1 MSESFEVN
9 AVSRSDQGKG
19 ASRRLRREGKV
30 PGVVYGAGKDP
41 VSITLE
47 HNELMHQLENEAFY
61 SHILDVNVDG
71 KAEQA
76 ILKDMQRHPSKPI
89 VMHVDFLRVDAKQK
103 LRVNVPIHFINEE
116 KSPGV
121 DKGGLV
127 THSLTEVAVLCLP
140 KDLPEFIEADL
151 SELEMDETFH
161 MSDMKVP
168 EGVELVELALGEG
181 HDQTVAAIHM
191 PRAAKEEDEVVE
203 AAGEEEAGEAPAAEE
218 GGE

>member
-1 MSESFEVN
+1 
-9 AVSRSDQGKG
+9 
-19 ASRRLRREGKV
+19 
-30 PGVVYGAGKDP
+30 
-41 VSITLE
+41 
-47 HNELMHQLENEAFY
+47 
-61 SHILDVNVDG
+61 
-71 KAEQA
+71 
-76 ILKDMQRHPSKPI
+76 
-89 VMHVDFLRVDAKQK
+89 MHVDFLRVDAKQK

-121 DKGGLV
+121 DQGGLV
-127 THSLTEVAVLCLP
+127 THSLTEVAILCLP